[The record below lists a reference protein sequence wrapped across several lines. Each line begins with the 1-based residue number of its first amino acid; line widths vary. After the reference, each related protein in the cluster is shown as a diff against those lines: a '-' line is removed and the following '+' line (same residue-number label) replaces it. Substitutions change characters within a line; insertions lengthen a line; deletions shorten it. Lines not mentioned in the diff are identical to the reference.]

1 MSAYLFKQS
10 CSAQSQNYFQLQLEI
25 SSDNSTGQTILGKRS
40 FELFLRLAKEDQQD
54 RFE

>member
-1 MSAYLFKQS
+1 MSAYLFNKS